1 MRVKPLFLI
10 PIVAVALAACST
22 QATPKPQ
29 TTQAATE
36 KPLFATDEEALAAA
50 QAAYANYLEVSD
62 QIARDGGANPERLK
76 GLISAGLYKSQ
87 LDTYSTAASNG
98 LKAVGSSTF
107 NHFELQNRNSNT
119 LTNYVCLDVSNI
131 RVVDSANTDRTPVD
145 RPNILPL
152 ELTWSEDS
160 GVLILQTSDVWS
172 GTNFCS

>member
-1 MRVKPLFLI
+1 MRVKPLLLI
-10 PIVAVALAACST
+10 PIVAVALVACST
-22 QATPKPQ
+22 QATPKPES
-29 TTQAATE
+29 TQAASE

-76 GLISAGLYKSQ
+76 GLISNELYYSQ
-87 LDTYSTAASNG
+87 LETYSTAASNG
-98 LKAVGSSTF
+98 LKAVGNSTF
-107 NHFELQNRNSNT
+107 NRFELQKRNSNT

-131 RVVDSANTDRTPVD
+131 RVVDGTNSDRTPED

-152 ELTWSEDS
+152 ELTWSEES
-160 GVLILQTSDVWS
+160 GVLVLQTSDVWS